1 MQMMVPDTAGLA
13 ERYSGF
19 VPPALSYGTVRD
31 FCDSMDHLRDLAS
44 CSGDLKDEQR
54 PWMVKAILGSLP
66 RGSRLLEIGAGHP
79 YVASLLTR
87 LGYDVTIVDPY
98 DGSGNGPQEY
108 EYFSSSCP
116 AIRFVREVFHA
127 ETRGLEATGYDAIY
141 SISVLEHVPMDAL
154 PGLCSGIKRFL
165 APTGRTIHAIDHVLE
180 GVNDGYHTEHL
191 GLLFEHLGLSRARL
205 AEVLEAAR
213 GDLETYFLSAE
224 AHNRWRGTIPY
235 EQFPMRRV
243 ISVQLNLPRASI

>member
-1 MQMMVPDTAGLA
+1 MQTMVPDTAGLA

-44 CSGDLKDEQR
+44 CSGDLKDAQR
-54 PWMVKAILGSLP
+54 PWMVKAILGGLP

-87 LGYDVTIVDPY
+87 LGYHVTIVDPY

-108 EYFSSSCP
+108 EHFSSSCP
-116 AIRFVREVFHA
+116 AIRFVREVFNA
-127 ETRGLEATGYDAIY
+127 ETRGLEAAGYDAIY
-141 SISVLEHVPMDAL
+141 SISVLEHVPLDAL
-154 PGLCSGIKRFL
+154 PGLCSGIQRFL
-165 APTGRTIHAIDHVLE
+165 TPSGRTIHAIDHVVE
-180 GVNDGYHTEHL
+180 GLHDRYHADHL
-191 GLLFEHLGLSRARL
+191 STLVEGLGLSRRRL
-205 AEVLEAAR
+205 AEAVEAAR

-224 AHNRWRGTIPY
+224 GHNRWRGTIPY
-235 EQFPMRRV
+235 DQFPMRRV
-243 ISVQLNLPRASI
+243 ISVQLNLPRAAT